1 MALVRYEPW
10 NLLDRLQREFN
21 LQNLLD
27 PYVREVEGEDNSNVV
42 TSHWRPAVDIK
53 EEEDR
58 FVIYADLPGVDPED
72 IEITMEQGVLT
83 LKGERSEETTK
94 EREGYKRVE
103 RVNGSFYR
111 RFSLPDIA
119 DAERIEAK
127 GKMACWRSLCPSKR
141 RRNQK
146 GLPSRVKLNSKNKA
160 GIARLFSGLLLIRQ
174 LN

>member
-127 GKMACWRSLCPSKR
+127 GKNGVLEITLPKQEKAKPKR
-141 RRNQK
+141 IT
-146 GLPSRVKLNSKNKA
+146 VKS
-160 GIARLFSGLLLIRQ
+160 
-174 LN
+174 

>member
-1 MALVRYEPW
+1 MALVRYEHW

-27 PYVREVEGEDNSNVV
+27 PYAREVEGEDNSNVV

-58 FVIYADLPGVDPED
+58 FVIYADLPGVDPDD

-83 LKGERSEETTK
+83 LKGERSKETK
-94 EREGYKRVE
+94 EEHEGYKRVE

-119 DAERIEAK
+119 DTERIEAK
-127 GKMACWRSLCPSKR
+127 GKNGVLEITLPKQEKAKPKR
-141 RRNQK
+141 IT
-146 GLPSRVKLNSKNKA
+146 VKS
-160 GIARLFSGLLLIRQ
+160 
-174 LN
+174 